1 MARRRRP
8 LRRLLAGLLLPVG
21 ATSLTGIGALAAYHA
36 GKTKSVA
43 EVPGLAQA
51 LAKPTKVITPT
62 FHQVVTPTPKTPTT
76 PTPTVPV
83 HTPIG
88 TPVHVVTQ
96 VPQPTPV
103 QVQPVPVTTTT
114 TLPPK
119 KVLPVDLSLVAGS
132 GATSLI
138 APLNDMVPG
147 DVVER
152 EVELSNTGQAPIASV
167 TISASPT
174 SSVSLLTAAQGLE
187 LEIRRCAGTWSV
199 GASSDGGEAYVCS
212 GQESS
217 TNPIVVGN
225 LATTPIVLTGLA
237 VDSPGA
243 TSHLVFWFSLPSG
256 AGNAEAN
263 QQGGISWTFEAE
275 GAATGS

>member
-62 FHQVVTPTPKTPTT
+62 FHQVVTPTPKTPTS
-76 PTPTVPV
+76 TVPV
-83 HTPIG
+83 HTPTG

-96 VPQPTPV
+96 VPQPVPV

-119 KVLPVDLSLVAGS
+119 KVLPVKLSLVAGS

-138 APLNDMVPG
+138 APLNDIVPG

-275 GAATGS
+275 GAATDS

>member
-21 ATSLTGIGALAAYHA
+21 ATSLTGIGALAAYHPD
-36 GKTKSVA
+36 KTKSVA

-62 FHQVVTPTPKTPTT
+62 FHQVVAPTPTT
-76 PTPTVPV
+76 PTSTVPV
-83 HTPIG
+83 HTPTG

-96 VPQPTPV
+96 VPQPVPV

-217 TNPIVVGN
+217 TDPIVVGN

-275 GAATGS
+275 AAATGS

>member
-21 ATSLTGIGALAAYHA
+21 ATSLTGIGALAAYHSD
-36 GKTKSVA
+36 KTKSVA

-62 FHQVVTPTPKTPTT
+62 FHQVVTPTPKTPTS
-76 PTPTVPV
+76 TVPV
-83 HTPIG
+83 HTPTG

-96 VPQPTPV
+96 IPQPTPV

-167 TISASPT
+167 TVSASPT

-187 LEIRRCAGTWSV
+187 LEIRRCAGSWSV
-199 GASSDGGEAYVCS
+199 GASSNGGEAYVCS

-217 TNPIVVGN
+217 TNPIVVGD

-237 VDSPGA
+237 VDSPRA

-263 QQGGISWTFEAE
+263 QHGGISWTFEAE
-275 GAATGS
+275 GSATGS